1 MINEHKSSCYPE
13 IEPYKQEV
21 CSPYNELCGIQKRA
35 NAQAKS
41 AIAHIAF
48 LPTLE

>member
-1 MINEHKSSCYPE
+1 MTDTQRCAA
-13 IEPYKQEV
+13 YK
-21 CSPYNELCGIQKRA
+21 KRA

-48 LPTLE
+48 CQRSDRNAEGE